1 MRVIVTGGLGF
12 IGSNFIDHVLENHN
26 EITSVLN
33 IDRCDYCARVN
44 NVSRCSDPRY
54 TYVQADIT
62 NMSKMKRLFS
72 DFKPDVVVH
81 FAAQS
86 HVDTSFE
93 NAEQYI
99 HDNIIGTYTILECV
113 KEFRTSREATCLSSC
128 ATNFPPT
135 AERSDSGCRLVHI
148 STDEVYGEV
157 DLDETSHPD
166 TSVLNPTNPY
176 SATKAGAELLVR
188 AYGHS
193 FKIPYV
199 ITRGNNVFGPKQY
212 PEKVIPSFIDAMMK
226 GNPCKVHGEGRSRR
240 NFIYVDDVSRA
251 VMTVLQRG
259 KNGTVYNIGT
269 RNEYSVLDVFDILR
283 ELVNPEATKIH
294 VGDRPHNDKR
304 YAVDSSALQELGW
317 SEQVSFR
324 DAIQKTV
331 EWYKENAAW
340 YT

>member
-1 MRVIVTGGLGF
+1 MRVFVTGGLGF
-12 IGSNFIDHVLENHN
+12 IGSNFIDYVLENHA
-26 EITSVLN
+26 EITAVLN
-33 IDRCDYCARVN
+33 IDRCDYCARVH
-44 NVSRCSDPRY
+44 NVSHTSDSRY

-62 NMSKMKRLFS
+62 NMSKMKRLFRE
-72 DFKPDVVVH
+72 FKPDVIVH

-113 KEFRTSREATCLSSC
+113 KEI
-128 ATNFPPT
+128 
-135 AERSDSGCRLVHI
+135 GCRLVHI

-157 DLDETSHPD
+157 DLDETSNSE

-176 SATKAGAELLVR
+176 SATKAGAELLVK

-193 FKIPYV
+193 FGIPYV

-212 PEKVIPSFIDAMMK
+212 PEKVIPAFIDAMMK
-226 GNPCKVHGEGRSRR
+226 GNPCRIHGEGRSRR

-269 RNEYSVLDVFDILR
+269 HNEYSVLEVFDILR
-283 ELVNPEATKIH
+283 KLVNSEATKVHI
-294 VGDRPHNDKR
+294 GDRPHNDKR
-304 YAVDSSALQELGW
+304 YAVDSSALHGLGW
-317 SEQVSFR
+317 SEQVPFHE
-324 DAIQKTV
+324 AIQKTV
-331 EWYKENAAW
+331 DWYKANTSW

>member
-1 MRVIVTGGLGF
+1 MRVLVTGGLGF
-12 IGSNFIDHVLENHN
+12 IGSNFIDHVLENHT
-26 EITSVLN
+26 EITAVLN
-33 IDRCDYCARVN
+33 IDRCDYCARVH

-62 NMSKMKRLFS
+62 NISKMKRLFHE
-72 DFKPDVVVH
+72 FNPDTVVH

-99 HDNIIGTYTILECV
+99 KDNIIGTYTVLECV
-113 KEFRTSREATCLSSC
+113 KESCTSREATCLSSC
-128 ATNFPPT
+128 ATNT
-135 AERSDSGCRLVHI
+135 AERSESGCRLVHI

-157 DLDETSHPD
+157 DLDETSNSE

-176 SATKAGAELLVR
+176 SATKAGAELLVK

-193 FKIPYV
+193 FGIPYV

-212 PEKVIPSFIDAMMK
+212 PEKVIPAFIDAMMK
-226 GNPCKVHGEGRSRR
+226 GEPCKVHGEGRSRR

-251 VMTVLQRG
+251 VMTVLQHG
-259 KNGTVYNIGT
+259 KNGTVYNIGS
-269 RNEYSVLDVFDILR
+269 RNEYSVLEVFDILR
-283 ELVNPEATKIH
+283 QLVNSDATKVH
-294 VGDRPHNDKR
+294 VDDRPHNDKR
-304 YAVDSSALQELGW
+304 YAVDSSALHELGW
-317 SEQVSFR
+317 SEQVPFR
-324 DAIQKTV
+324 EAIRKTV
-331 EWYKENAAW
+331 DWYKANTSW

>member
-1 MRVIVTGGLGF
+1 MRVLVTGGLGF

-26 EITSVLN
+26 ETTAILN
-33 IDRCDYCARVN
+33 IDRCDYCARIH
-44 NVSRCSDPRY
+44 NVSQSSDSRY
-54 TYVQADIT
+54 SYVQTDIT
-62 NMSKMKRLFS
+62 NMSHMKRLFRE
-72 DFKPDVVVH
+72 FTPDVVVH

-99 HDNIIGTYTILECV
+99 KDNIIGTYTVLECV
-113 KEFRTSREATCLSSC
+113 KESK
-128 ATNFPPT
+128 
-135 AERSDSGCRLVHI
+135 CRLVHI

-157 DLDETSHPD
+157 GLDETSNSE

-176 SATKAGAELLVR
+176 SATKAGAELLVK

-193 FKIPYV
+193 FGIPYV

-212 PEKVIPSFIDAMMK
+212 PEKVIPAFIDAMMK
-226 GNPCKVHGEGRSRR
+226 GNPCRIHGEGRSRR

-251 VMTVLQRG
+251 VMTVLQHG

-269 RNEYSVLDVFDILR
+269 RNEYSVLEIFDILR
-283 ELVNPEATKIH
+283 ALVNPEATKIH
-294 VGDRPHNDKR
+294 VNDRLHNDKR

-324 DAIQKTV
+324 EAIQKTV
-331 EWYKENAAW
+331 DWYKANTSW

>member
-12 IGSNFIDHVLENHN
+12 IGSNFIDHVIENHA
-26 EITSVLN
+26 EITAVLN
-33 IDRCDYCARVN
+33 IDRCDYCARIH
-44 NVSRCSDPRY
+44 NVSHSSDSMY
-54 TYVQADIT
+54 SYVQADIT
-62 NMSKMKRLFS
+62 NMSHMKRLFRE
-72 DFKPDVVVH
+72 FTPDVVVH

-99 HDNIIGTYTILECV
+99 KDNIIGTYTILECV
-113 KEFRTSREATCLSSC
+113 KESK
-128 ATNFPPT
+128 
-135 AERSDSGCRLVHI
+135 CRLVHI

-157 DLDETSHPD
+157 GLDETSNSE

-176 SATKAGAELLVR
+176 SATKAGAELLVK

-193 FKIPYV
+193 FGIPYV

-212 PEKVIPSFIDAMMK
+212 PEKVIPAFIDAMMK
-226 GNPCKVHGEGRSRR
+226 GNPCRIHGEGRSRR

-251 VMTVLQRG
+251 VMTVLQHG

-269 RNEYSVLDVFDILR
+269 RNEYSVLEIFDILR
-283 ELVNPEATKIH
+283 DLVNPEATKIH
-294 VGDRPHNDKR
+294 VNDRPHNDKR
-304 YAVDSSALQELGW
+304 YAVDSSALHELGW
-317 SEQVSFR
+317 SEQVPFC

-331 EWYKENAAW
+331 DWYKANTSW

>member
-1 MRVIVTGGLGF
+1 MRVLVTGGLGF
-12 IGSNFIDHVLENHN
+12 IGSNFIDHVLENHT
-26 EITSVLN
+26 ETTAILN
-33 IDRCDYCARVN
+33 IDRCDYCARIH
-44 NVSRCSDPRY
+44 NVSQSSDSRY
-54 TYVQADIT
+54 SYVQADIT
-62 NMSKMKRLFS
+62 NMAKMKRLFR
-72 DFKPDVVVH
+72 DFKPDAVVH

-99 HDNIIGTYTILECV
+99 KDNIIGTYTVLECV
-113 KEFRTSREATCLSSC
+113 KE
-128 ATNFPPT
+128 
-135 AERSDSGCRLVHI
+135 SGCRLVHI

-176 SATKAGAELLVR
+176 SATKAGAELLVK

-193 FKIPYV
+193 FGIPYV

-212 PEKVIPSFIDAMMK
+212 PEKVIPAFIDAMMK
-226 GNPCKVHGEGRSRR
+226 GNPCRIHGEGRSRR

-251 VMTVLQRG
+251 VMTVLQHG

-269 RNEYSVLDVFDILR
+269 RNEYSVLEIFDILR
-283 ELVNPEATKIH
+283 DLVNPKATKIH
-294 VGDRPHNDKR
+294 VNDRPHNDKR

-324 DAIQKTV
+324 EAIQKTV
-331 EWYKENAAW
+331 DWYKANTSW

>member
-1 MRVIVTGGLGF
+1 MRVLVTGGLGF
-12 IGSNFIDHVLENHN
+12 IGSNFIDHVLTNHT
-26 EITSVLN
+26 EITAVLN
-33 IDRCDYCARVN
+33 IDRCDYCARVH
-44 NVSRCSDPRY
+44 NVSMANDPRY
-54 TYVQADIT
+54 SYVQADIT
-62 NMSKMKRLFS
+62 NMSKMKRLFRE
-72 DFKPDVVVH
+72 FKPDVVVH

-113 KEFRTSREATCLSSC
+113 KET
-128 ATNFPPT
+128 
-135 AERSDSGCRLVHI
+135 GCRLIHI

-157 DLDETSHPD
+157 DLDEISHPD

-176 SATKAGAELLVR
+176 SATKAGAELLVK

-212 PEKVIPSFIDAMMK
+212 PEKVIPAFINAMMK
-226 GNPCKVHGEGRSRR
+226 GEPCNIHGSGHSRR

-251 VMTVLQRG
+251 VMTVLQKG

-269 RNEYSVLDVFDILR
+269 RNEYSVLEVFDILR
-283 ELVNPEATKIH
+283 ELVNPSATKVH
-294 VGDRPHNDKR
+294 MVDRPHNDKR

-317 SEQVSFR
+317 SEQVTFQ
-324 DAIQKTV
+324 DAIERTV
-331 EWYKENAAW
+331 KWYFDNPEWYCVKTA
-340 YT
+340 

>member
-1 MRVIVTGGLGF
+1 MRVFVTGGLGF
-12 IGSNFIDHVLENHN
+12 IGSNFIDHVLENHL
-26 EITSVLN
+26 EITAILN
-33 IDRCDYCARVN
+33 IDRCDYCARVH
-44 NVSRCSDPRY
+44 NVSHFSDPRY
-54 TYVQADIT
+54 AYVQADIT
-62 NMSKMKRLFS
+62 NMSKMKRLFR

-99 HDNIIGTYTILECV
+99 KDNIIGTYTILECV
-113 KEFRTSREATCLSSC
+113 KE
-128 ATNFPPT
+128 
-135 AERSDSGCRLVHI
+135 SGCRLVHI

-176 SATKAGAELLVR
+176 SATKAGAELLVK

-212 PEKVIPSFIDAMMK
+212 PEKVIPAFIDAMMK
-226 GNPCKVHGEGRSRR
+226 GDPCKVHGEGQSRR

-251 VMTVLQRG
+251 VMTVLHKG
-259 KNGTVYNIGT
+259 VSGTVYNIGT
-269 RNEYSVLDVFDILR
+269 RNEYSVLEVFEILR
-283 ELVNPEATKIH
+283 THVNTEATKVH
-294 VGDRPHNDKR
+294 VDDRPHNDKR
-304 YAVDSSALQELGW
+304 YAVDSSALQKLGW
-317 SEQVSFR
+317 SEQVSFQ
-324 DAIQKTV
+324 DAIERTV
-331 EWYKENAAW
+331 KWYTQHPEWYCVKMA
-340 YT
+340 

>member
-1 MRVIVTGGLGF
+1 MRVLVTGGLGF
-12 IGSNFIDHVLENHN
+12 IGSNFIDHVLENHP
-26 EITSVLN
+26 EVVAILN
-33 IDRCDYCARVN
+33 IDRCDYCARVH
-44 NVSRCSDPRY
+44 NVSRFSDPRY

-62 NMSKMKRLFS
+62 NMAKMKRLFR
-72 DFKPDVVVH
+72 DFKPDAVVH

-99 HDNIIGTYTILECV
+99 KDNIIGTYTILECV
-113 KEFRTSREATCLSSC
+113 KESK
-128 ATNFPPT
+128 
-135 AERSDSGCRLVHI
+135 CRLVHI

-157 DLDETSHPD
+157 GLDETSNSE

-176 SATKAGAELLVR
+176 SATKAGAELLVK

-193 FKIPYV
+193 FGIPYV

-212 PEKVIPSFIDAMMK
+212 PEKVIPAFIDAMMK
-226 GNPCKVHGEGRSRR
+226 GNPCRIHGEGRSRR

-251 VMTVLQRG
+251 VMTVLQHG

-269 RNEYSVLDVFDILR
+269 RNEYSVLEIFDILR
-283 ELVNPEATKIH
+283 DLVNPKATKIH
-294 VGDRPHNDKR
+294 VNDRPHNDKR

-324 DAIQKTV
+324 EAIQKTV
-331 EWYKENAAW
+331 DWYKANTSW

>member
-1 MRVIVTGGLGF
+1 
-12 IGSNFIDHVLENHN
+12 
-26 EITSVLN
+26 
-33 IDRCDYCARVN
+33 
-44 NVSRCSDPRY
+44 
-54 TYVQADIT
+54 
-62 NMSKMKRLFS
+62 MKRLFHE
-72 DFKPDVVVH
+72 FKPDTVVH

-113 KEFRTSREATCLSSC
+113 KESA
-128 ATNFPPT
+128 
-135 AERSDSGCRLVHI
+135 CRLVHI

-157 DLDETSHPD
+157 GLDETSNSE

-176 SATKAGAELLVR
+176 SATKAGAELLVK

-212 PEKVIPSFIDAMMK
+212 PEKVVPTFIKAMMK
-226 GNPCKVHGEGRSRR
+226 GENCRVHGNGQSRR

-251 VMTVLQRG
+251 VMTVLQHG

-269 RNEYSVLDVFDILR
+269 HNEYSVLELFDILR
-283 ELVNPEATKIH
+283 GLVNPDATKIH
-294 VGDRPHNDKR
+294 VDDRPHNDKR

-317 SEQVSFR
+317 SEQVPFQ
-324 DAIQKTV
+324 DAIRQTV
-331 EWYKENAAW
+331 DWYMKHPDW
-340 YT
+340 YCV

>member
-1 MRVIVTGGLGF
+1 MRVLVTGGLGF
-12 IGSNFIDHVLENHN
+12 IGSNFIDHVITNQS
-26 EITSVLN
+26 EITAVMN
-33 IDRCDYCARVN
+33 IDRCDYCARVH
-44 NVSRCSDPRY
+44 NVSMANDPRY
-54 TYVQADIT
+54 SYVQADIT
-62 NMSKMKRLFS
+62 NMSKMKRLFRE
-72 DFKPDVVVH
+72 FKPDVVVH

-113 KEFRTSREATCLSSC
+113 KET
-128 ATNFPPT
+128 
-135 AERSDSGCRLVHI
+135 GCRLVHI

-157 DLDETSHPD
+157 DLDETSNSE

-176 SATKAGAELLVR
+176 SATKAGAELLVK

-212 PEKVIPSFIDAMMK
+212 PEKVVPAFIKAMMK
-226 GNPCKVHGEGRSRR
+226 GEPCNIHGSGHSRR

-251 VMTVLQRG
+251 VMTILDKG

-269 RNEYSVLDVFDILR
+269 RNEYSVLEVFDILR
-283 ELVNPEATKIH
+283 ELVNPSATKVH

-304 YAVDSSALQELGW
+304 YAVDSSALHELGW
-317 SEQVSFR
+317 SEQVPFHE
-324 DAIQKTV
+324 AIRQTV
-331 EWYKENAAW
+331 EWYMKHPDW
-340 YT
+340 YCV

>member
-1 MRVIVTGGLGF
+1 MRVLVIGGLGF
-12 IGSNFIDHVLENHN
+12 IGSNFIDHVLENHA
-26 EITSVLN
+26 EITAVLN
-33 IDRCDYCARVN
+33 VDRCDYCARVH

-99 HDNIIGTYTILECV
+99 KDNIIGTYTILECV
-113 KEFRTSREATCLSSC
+113 KE
-128 ATNFPPT
+128 
-135 AERSDSGCRLVHI
+135 SGCRLVHI

-157 DLDETSHPD
+157 GLDETSNSE

-176 SATKAGAELLVR
+176 SATKAGAELMVK

-193 FKIPYV
+193 FGIPYV

-212 PEKVIPSFIDAMMK
+212 PEKVIPAFIDAMMK
-226 GNPCKVHGEGRSRR
+226 GDPCKVHGEGRSRR

-269 RNEYSVLDVFDILR
+269 RNEYSVLEVFDILR
-283 ELVNPEATKIH
+283 DLVNLEATKIH

-304 YAVDSSALQELGW
+304 YAVDSSALQGLGW
-317 SEQVSFR
+317 SEQVPF
-324 DAIQKTV
+324 DIAIRKTV
-331 EWYKENAAW
+331 EWYKENTAW

>member
-1 MRVIVTGGLGF
+1 MRVLVTGGLGF
-12 IGSNFIDHVLENHN
+12 IGSNFIDHVLENHT

-33 IDRCDYCARVN
+33 IDRCDYCARVH

-62 NMSKMKRLFS
+62 NMSKMKRLFRE
-72 DFKPDVVVH
+72 FKPDVVVH

-113 KEFRTSREATCLSSC
+113 KE
-128 ATNFPPT
+128 
-135 AERSDSGCRLVHI
+135 SGCRLVHI

-157 DLDETSHPD
+157 GIDETSNSE

-176 SATKAGAELLVR
+176 SATKAGAELLVK

-193 FKIPYV
+193 FDIPYV
-199 ITRGNNVFGPKQY
+199 ITRGNNVFGAKQY
-212 PEKVIPSFIDAMMK
+212 PEKVIPAFIDAMMK
-226 GNPCKVHGEGRSRR
+226 GETCRVHGNGQSRR

-251 VMTVLQRG
+251 VMTVLQKG

-269 RNEYSVLDVFDILR
+269 RNEYSVLEVFEILR
-283 ELVNPEATKIH
+283 NLVNADATKIH
-294 VGDRPHNDKR
+294 VDDRPHNDKR

-317 SEQVSFR
+317 SEQVTFQ
-324 DAIQKTV
+324 DAIQRTV
-331 EWYKENAAW
+331 KWYFDNPDW
-340 YT
+340 YRV

>member
-1 MRVIVTGGLGF
+1 
-12 IGSNFIDHVLENHN
+12 
-26 EITSVLN
+26 
-33 IDRCDYCARVN
+33 
-44 NVSRCSDPRY
+44 
-54 TYVQADIT
+54 
-62 NMSKMKRLFS
+62 MKRLFS
-72 DFKPDVVVH
+72 EFIPDVVVH

-93 NAEQYI
+93 NAQQYI

-113 KEFRTSREATCLSSC
+113 KESK
-128 ATNFPPT
+128 
-135 AERSDSGCRLVHI
+135 CRLVHI

-157 DLDETSHPD
+157 ELNETSHPV

-176 SATKAGAELLVR
+176 SATKAGAELLVK

-212 PEKVIPSFIDAMMK
+212 PEKVIPAFVTRMLVRE
-226 GNPCKVHGEGRSRR
+226 PCIVHGEGHSRR

-251 VMTVLQRG
+251 VMTVIQKG
-259 KNGTVYNIGT
+259 VSGTVYNIGT
-269 RNEYSVLDVFDILR
+269 RNEYSVNEIFEMIR
-283 ELVNPEATKIH
+283 ELVGTGTKFH

-317 SEQVSFR
+317 REETDFKSTLE
-324 DAIQKTV
+324 KTV
-331 EWYKENAAW
+331 EWYKANMTW
-340 YT
+340 YS

>member
-1 MRVIVTGGLGF
+1 MRVLVTGGLGF
-12 IGSNFIDHVLENHN
+12 IGSNFIDHVLVNHT
-26 EITSVLN
+26 EVTAVLN
-33 IDRCDYCARVN
+33 IDRCDYCARRH
-44 NVSRCSDPRY
+44 NVSHVSDPRY

-62 NMSKMKRLFS
+62 NMMKMKRLFS
-72 DFKPDVVVH
+72 EFNPNVVVH

-93 NAEQYI
+93 NAHQYI

-113 KEFRTSREATCLSSC
+113 KE
-128 ATNFPPT
+128 
-135 AERSDSGCRLVHI
+135 SGCRLVHI

-157 DLDETSHPD
+157 DLNETSHAV

-176 SATKAGAELLVR
+176 SATKAGAELLVK

-212 PEKVIPSFIDAMMK
+212 PEKVIPAFVTRMLADE
-226 GNPCKVHGEGRSRR
+226 PCIIHGEGISRR

-251 VMTVLQRG
+251 VMTVIQKG
-259 KNGTVYNIGT
+259 VTGTVYNIGT
-269 RNEYSVLDVFDILR
+269 RNEYSVNEIFEMLKQMTGTGVGKK
-283 ELVNPEATKIH
+283 VH
-294 VGDRPHNDKR
+294 VSDRPHNDKR

-317 SEQVSFR
+317 KEEIDFES
-324 DAIQKTV
+324 ALTKTV
-331 EWYKENAAW
+331 EWYKTNPDW
-340 YT
+340 YK

>member
-1 MRVIVTGGLGF
+1 MRVLVTGGLGF
-12 IGSNFIDHVLENHN
+12 IGSNFIDHVLENHA
-26 EITSVLN
+26 EITAVLN
-33 IDRCDYCARVN
+33 VDRCDYCARVH

-99 HDNIIGTYTILECV
+99 KDNIIGTYTILECV
-113 KEFRTSREATCLSSC
+113 KE
-128 ATNFPPT
+128 
-135 AERSDSGCRLVHI
+135 SGCRLVHI

-157 DLDETSHPD
+157 GLDETSNSE

-176 SATKAGAELLVR
+176 SATKAGAELMVK

-193 FKIPYV
+193 FGIPYV

-212 PEKVIPSFIDAMMK
+212 PEKVIPAFIDAMMK
-226 GNPCKVHGEGRSRR
+226 GDPCKVHGEGRSRR

-269 RNEYSVLDVFDILR
+269 RNEYSVLEVFDILR
-283 ELVNPEATKIH
+283 DLVNLEATKIH

-304 YAVDSSALQELGW
+304 YAVDSSALQGLGW
-317 SEQVSFR
+317 SEQVPF
-324 DAIQKTV
+324 DIAIQKTV
-331 EWYKENAAW
+331 EWYKENTAW

>member
-1 MRVIVTGGLGF
+1 MRVLVTGGLGF
-12 IGSNFIDHVLENHN
+12 IGSNFIDHVITNQS
-26 EITSVLN
+26 EITAVMN
-33 IDRCDYCARVN
+33 IDRCDYCARVH
-44 NVSRCSDPRY
+44 NVSMANDPRY
-54 TYVQADIT
+54 SYVQADIT
-62 NMSKMKRLFS
+62 NMSKMKRLFRE
-72 DFKPDVVVH
+72 FKPDVVVH

-113 KEFRTSREATCLSSC
+113 KET
-128 ATNFPPT
+128 
-135 AERSDSGCRLVHI
+135 GCRLVHI

-157 DLDETSHPD
+157 DLDETSNSE

-176 SATKAGAELLVR
+176 SATKAGAELLVK

-212 PEKVIPSFIDAMMK
+212 PEKVVPAFIKAMMK
-226 GNPCKVHGEGRSRR
+226 GEPCNIHGSGQSRR

-251 VMTVLQRG
+251 VMTILDKG

-269 RNEYSVLDVFDILR
+269 RNEYSVLEVFDILR
-283 ELVNPEATKIH
+283 ELVNPSATKVH

-304 YAVDSSALQELGW
+304 YAVDSSALHELGW
-317 SEQVSFR
+317 SEQVPFHE
-324 DAIQKTV
+324 AIRQTV
-331 EWYKENAAW
+331 EWYMKHPDW
-340 YT
+340 YCV

>member
-1 MRVIVTGGLGF
+1 MRVLVTGGLGF
-12 IGSNFIDHVLENHN
+12 IGSNFIDHVLENN
-26 EITSVLN
+26 TEITAVLN
-33 IDRCDYCARVN
+33 IDRCDYCARLH
-44 NVSRCSDPRY
+44 NVSCASDSRY
-54 TYVQADIT
+54 AYVQADIT
-62 NMSKMKRLFS
+62 NMSKMKRLFRE
-72 DFKPDVVVH
+72 FNPDVVVH

-113 KEFRTSREATCLSSC
+113 KE
-128 ATNFPPT
+128 
-135 AERSDSGCRLVHI
+135 SGCRLVHI

-157 DLDETSHPD
+157 GLDETSNSE

-176 SATKAGAELLVR
+176 SATKAGAELLVK

-212 PEKVIPSFIDAMMK
+212 PEKVVPAFIDAMMK
-226 GNPCKVHGEGRSRR
+226 GDPCKVHGEGRSRR

-251 VMTVLQRG
+251 VMTVLKKG
-259 KNGTVYNIGT
+259 NNGTVYNIGT
-269 RNEYSVLDVFDILR
+269 RNEYSVLEVFDILR

-294 VGDRPHNDKR
+294 VNDRPHNDKR
-304 YAVDSSALQELGW
+304 YAVDSSALQGLGW
-317 SEQVSFR
+317 SEQVTFQ
-324 DAIQKTV
+324 DAILQTV
-331 EWYKENAAW
+331 DWYTKHPEWYCV
-340 YT
+340 

>member
-1 MRVIVTGGLGF
+1 M
-12 IGSNFIDHVLENHN
+12 
-26 EITSVLN
+26 
-33 IDRCDYCARVN
+33 A
-44 NVSRCSDPRY
+44 
-54 TYVQADIT
+54 
-62 NMSKMKRLFS
+62 KMKRLFRE
-72 DFKPDVVVH
+72 FAPEVVVH

-99 HDNIIGTYTILECV
+99 KDNIIGTYTILECV
-113 KEFRTSREATCLSSC
+113 KE
-128 ATNFPPT
+128 
-135 AERSDSGCRLVHI
+135 SGCRLVHI

-176 SATKAGAELLVR
+176 SATKAGAELLVK

-212 PEKVIPSFIDAMMK
+212 PEKVVPVFIDAIMK
-226 GNPCKVHGEGRSRR
+226 GEPCKIHGNGLSRR

-251 VMTVLQRG
+251 VMTVLHKG
-259 KNGTVYNIGT
+259 ISGTVYNIGT
-269 RNEYSVLDVFDILR
+269 CNEYSVNEIFETIR
-283 ELVNPEATKIH
+283 QIIGHGTK
-294 VGDRPHNDKR
+294 VYVEDRPHNDKR
-304 YAVDSSALQELGW
+304 YAVDSEALKQLGW
-317 SEQVSFR
+317 SEQVPF
-324 DAIQKTV
+324 DIAIQKTV
-331 EWYKENAAW
+331 DWYKANTSW

>member
-1 MRVIVTGGLGF
+1 MRVFVTGGLGF
-12 IGSNFIDHVLENHN
+12 IGSNFIDHVLENRP
-26 EITSVLN
+26 EITAVLN
-33 IDRCDYCARVN
+33 VDRCDYCARVH
-44 NVSRCSDPRY
+44 NVSRHSDPRY
-54 TYVQADIT
+54 AYVQADIT
-62 NMSKMKRLFS
+62 NISKMKRLFRE
-72 DFKPDVVVH
+72 FKPDTIVH

-113 KEFRTSREATCLSSC
+113 KE
-128 ATNFPPT
+128 
-135 AERSDSGCRLVHI
+135 SGCRLVHI

-157 DLDETSHPD
+157 ELNETSNSE

-176 SATKAGAELLVR
+176 SATKAGAELLVK

-193 FKIPYV
+193 FGIPYV

-212 PEKVIPSFIDAMMK
+212 PEKVIPAFIDAMMK
-226 GNPCKVHGEGRSRR
+226 GKPCKVHGEGRSRR

-251 VMTVLQRG
+251 VMTVLQHG

-269 RNEYSVLDVFDILR
+269 RNEYSVLEMFDILR
-283 ELVNPEATKIH
+283 ELVDPHATKVH

-304 YAVDSSALQELGW
+304 YAVDSTALHELGW
-317 SEQVSFR
+317 SEQVPFR

-331 EWYKENAAW
+331 NWYKANTSW

>member
-1 MRVIVTGGLGF
+1 MRVLVTGGLGF
-12 IGSNFIDHVLENHN
+12 IGSNFIDHVLEKHT
-26 EITSVLN
+26 EITAVLN
-33 IDRCDYCARVN
+33 VDRCDYCARVH
-44 NVSRCSDPRY
+44 NVSRNSDPRY

-62 NMSKMKRLFS
+62 NMSKMKRLFHE
-72 DFKPDVVVH
+72 FAPDVVVH

-99 HDNIIGTYTILECV
+99 KDNIIGTYTILECV
-113 KEFRTSREATCLSSC
+113 KESK
-128 ATNFPPT
+128 
-135 AERSDSGCRLVHI
+135 CRLVHI

-176 SATKAGAELLVR
+176 SATKAGAELLVK

-193 FKIPYV
+193 FDIPYV

-212 PEKVIPSFIDAMMK
+212 PEKVIPAFIDAMMK
-226 GNPCKVHGEGRSRR
+226 GDPCKVHGEGRSRR

-283 ELVNPEATKIH
+283 DLVNPEATKIH

-304 YAVDSSALQELGW
+304 YAVDSEALKQLGW
-317 SEQVSFR
+317 SEQVPF
-324 DAIQKTV
+324 DIAIQKTV
-331 EWYKENAAW
+331 DWYKANTAW

>member
-1 MRVIVTGGLGF
+1 MRVLVTGGLGF
-12 IGSNFIDHVLENHN
+12 IGSNFIDHVLENHT
-26 EITSVLN
+26 EITAILN
-33 IDRCDYCARVN
+33 IDRCDYCARIH
-44 NVSRCSDPRY
+44 NVSHVGDPRY
-54 TYVQADIT
+54 GYVQADIT
-62 NMSKMKRLFS
+62 NMSHMKRLFRE
-72 DFKPDVVVH
+72 FAPDVVVH

-99 HDNIIGTYTILECV
+99 KDNIIGTYTILECV
-113 KEFRTSREATCLSSC
+113 KESK
-128 ATNFPPT
+128 
-135 AERSDSGCRLVHI
+135 CRLVHI

-157 DLDETSHPD
+157 GLDETSNSE

-176 SATKAGAELLVR
+176 SATKAGAELLVK

-193 FKIPYV
+193 FGIPYV

-212 PEKVIPSFIDAMMK
+212 PEKVIPAFIDAMMK
-226 GNPCKVHGEGRSRR
+226 GNPCRIHGEGRSRR

-251 VMTVLQRG
+251 VMTVLQHG

-269 RNEYSVLDVFDILR
+269 RNEYSVLEMFDILR
-283 ELVNPEATKIH
+283 DLVNPEATKIH
-294 VGDRPHNDKR
+294 VNDRPHNDKR

-324 DAIQKTV
+324 DAIHKTV
-331 EWYKENAAW
+331 DWYKANTSW

>member
-1 MRVIVTGGLGF
+1 MRVLVTGGLGF
-12 IGSNFIDHVLENHN
+12 IGSNFIDHVLENHT
-26 EITSVLN
+26 EITAVLN
-33 IDRCDYCARVN
+33 IDRCDYCARVH

-54 TYVQADIT
+54 TYVKADIT
-62 NMSKMKRLFS
+62 NMAKMKRLFHE
-72 DFKPDVVVH
+72 FKPDVVVH

-99 HDNIIGTYTILECV
+99 KDNIIGTYTVLECV
-113 KEFRTSREATCLSSC
+113 KESK
-128 ATNFPPT
+128 
-135 AERSDSGCRLVHI
+135 CRLVHI

-157 DLDETSHPD
+157 GLDETSNSE

-176 SATKAGAELLVR
+176 SATKAGAELLVK

-193 FKIPYV
+193 FGIPYV

-212 PEKVIPSFIDAMMK
+212 PEKVIPAFIDAMMK
-226 GNPCKVHGEGRSRR
+226 GNPCRIHGEGRSRR

-251 VMTVLQRG
+251 VMTVLQHG

-269 RNEYSVLDVFDILR
+269 RNEYSVLEIFDILR
-283 ELVNPEATKIH
+283 DLVNPEATKIH
-294 VGDRPHNDKR
+294 VNDRPHNDKR
-304 YAVDSSALQELGW
+304 YAVDSSALHELGW
-317 SEQVSFR
+317 SEQVPFC

-331 EWYKENAAW
+331 DWYKANTSW